1 MSKTT
6 ALIFGHNKYAHEI
19 IKNVKDKY
27 NNIKVYSLEEVE
39 STDKEYD
46 IEVFDLSDKWIDI
59 EKHVDIKNSI
69 AFCALED
76 PSENIFLT
84 ISLRASFKD
93 LTIITIASNKENS
106 DKLRMAGATKVIPIV
121 ETTSDIITNILQ
133 KPISNKVLHSI
144 LYEESDLKI
153 AQIKIDEQSHFKNE
167 QLKNVD
173 WTRYNGIII
182 LSIIHKGM
190 KGEFIYSK
198 KLQEHKI
205 ESGDFLVIVGYEK
218 DIQEFENLIGSK
230 RYVNWNYWSW

>member
-19 IKNVKDKY
+19 IKNVEGEY
-27 NNIKVYSLEEVE
+27 GYIKNYALEETEKIYGEYEVE
-39 STDKEYD
+39 L
-46 IEVFDLSDKWIDI
+46 FDLSDEWIEL
-59 EKHVDIKNSI
+59 EKNIDLKNSI
-69 AFCALED
+69 AFCVLED
-76 PSENIFLT
+76 PSQNIFLT

-106 DKLRMAGATKVIPIV
+106 DKLRLAGATKVIPIV
-121 ETTSDIITNILQ
+121 ETTSDIITNILE

-153 AQIKIDEQSHFKNE
+153 AQIKIDEESHFKDE

-173 WTRYNGIII
+173 WTRYNGIIV

-198 KLQEHKI
+198 KVQEHTI
-205 ESGDFLVIVGYEK
+205 ESGDFLVIVGYET
-218 DIQEFENLIGSK
+218 DIQEFEKMIGSK
-230 RYVNWNYWSW
+230 RYVNWNYWGW